1 MKKYYKANLGGGV
14 RSIIA
19 DTTTGRI
26 TLFYIHNNLHIVNEG
41 IYSTTVKPGESRSEF
56 ERRLEIFDECTFSDI
71 QANFTLIKNHINS
84 L

>member
-19 DTTTGRI
+19 NTSTGRI
-26 TLFYIHNNLHIVNEG
+26 TLFYVHNNLHIVNEG
-41 IYSTTVKPGESRSEF
+41 IYSTAVDPETNRSEF
-56 ERRLEIFDECTFSDI
+56 EKRLEIFYECTLSDI
-71 QANFTLIKNHINS
+71 QSNLTLIKDHINS

>member
-1 MKKYYKANLGGGV
+1 MKKYYQANLGGGV

-26 TLFYIHNNLHIVNEG
+26 TIFYIHNNLHILNEG
-41 IYSTTVKPGESRSEF
+41 IYSTAIVPGENRSEF
-56 ERRLEIFDECTFSDI
+56 EKRLEFFDECLLSDV
-71 QANFTLIKNHINS
+71 QPYFNAIKNHVNS